1 MNPQSPN
8 PDYLMT
14 FLESLHN
21 QLHQQGEMPF
31 VDFMQQALY
40 SPEYGY
46 YSSNLPK
53 LGGEGDFVTAPEMT
67 ALFGQTLANQCQEI
81 LTQLDHSVLFEFGA
95 GSGRLCVDI
104 LNHLESRAC
113 LPDAYWILEVS
124 SHLRHQQAETIR
136 QNIPH
141 LANRVRWL
149 SRWPDQPFQGVMI
162 ANEVLDA
169 MPVHRFMQTEQGIL
183 ESYVGLSE
191 QSLLQECFKPC
202 VNERLLAHVKRIIP
216 PDWAPYQSEV
226 NLLIDGWIAQCAT
239 CLSRG
244 ALFIVDYGF
253 PQYEYYHPERRTGT
267 LMCHYRHQSHTNPLA
282 HPGEEDI
289 TAHVDFTQVAN
300 AAHDHGF
307 CIAGYC
313 NQASFLLA
321 NGLLDLLSS
330 LSDGREKNR
339 HQQAV
344 KQLLQPHEMGELF
357 KVLALTKGLDFPLT
371 GFSIQNKRATLA

>member
-1 MNPQSPN
+1 MA
-8 PDYLMT
+8 
-14 FLESLHN
+14 FLESLYH
-21 QLHQQGEMPF
+21 QLNQQGEIPF

-40 SPEYGY
+40 SLEYGY

-53 LGGEGDFVTAPEMT
+53 LGVEGDFITAPELT
-67 ALFGQTLANQCQEI
+67 DLFGQTLANQCQEI
-81 LTQLDHSVLFEFGA
+81 ITQLDHPILFEFGA

-104 LNHLESRAC
+104 LKHLASRGC
-113 LPDAYWILEVS
+113 LPDAYWILEIS
-124 SHLRHQQAETIR
+124 SSLRHRQAETIR
-136 QNIPH
+136 QEIPH

-183 ESYVGLSE
+183 ESYIGVNE
-191 QSLLQECFKPC
+191 QHRLQERFKPC
-202 VNERLLAHVKRIIP
+202 ANGKLEAHVKRLIP
-216 PDWAPYQSEV
+216 PDWIPYQSEV
-226 NLLIDGWIAQCAT
+226 NLLIDGWIAQCAA

-244 ALFIVDYGF
+244 ALLILDYGF
-253 PQYEYYHPERRTGT
+253 PQHEYYHPERRTGT

-289 TAHVDFTQVAN
+289 TAHVDFTHVAN
-300 AAHDHGF
+300 AAYDSGF
-307 CIAGYC
+307 WVAGYC

-321 NGLLDLLSS
+321 NGVLDLLSA
-330 LSDGREKNR
+330 LPEGREKNR
-339 HQQAV
+339 RQQAL
-344 KQLLQPHEMGELF
+344 KQLLHPHEMGELF